1 MESGY
6 ILDVLKV
13 EPTGYSDGLEVAREK
28 KRGVKITQGVLPQP
42 LEESS
47 CH

>member
-13 EPTGYSDGLEVAREK
+13 EPTGYSDGLEVAQEK
-28 KRGVKITQGVLPQP
+28 KRGVKKGKRRRMGEGRKRPR
-42 LEESS
+42 
-47 CH
+47 